1 MAVEHEAIKKSSK
14 FISYTIDYP
23 VRAGKIP
30 EPIKNIRVIGDFG
43 SWSGWLDMKKANE
56 GDKYTAD
63 VSVRPGTTISYKFLI
78 NGKYWTSV
86 DAADS
91 EENITDQDGHV
102 MIVKKV
108 LDDSSSLNSS
118 SSEIAESNKKEEPA
132 ERAVDVTTTTT
143 TTTTKTTKTVKSQ
156 KKEKKSFFE
165 KLFGCCL

>member
-1 MAVEHEAIKKSSK
+1 MSIEHEAIKKSSK

-23 VRAGKIP
+23 IRSGKIP
-30 EPIKNIRVIGDFG
+30 EPIENIRVIGEFG
-43 SWSGWLDMKKANE
+43 SWSGWLDMKKSSDDE
-56 GDKYTAD
+56 KYTAD
-63 VSVRPGTTISYKFLI
+63 VNVRPGTTIKYKFLI

-108 LDDSSSLNSS
+108 LDTDDSSINGDA
-118 SSEIAESNKKEEPA
+118 SEIVESTKTEEPA
-132 ERAVDVTTTTT
+132 KTTTTT
-143 TTTTKTTKTVKSQ
+143 TTTDNSKESVKTP
-156 KKEKKSFFE
+156 KKEKKSFFK